1 MKTQTHIATKF
12 TDSMSVPLEVPVAI
26 ADARRPVRR
35 GNFWPG
41 ESFGT
46 CTRKWDLTGVFA
58 DNAFVLPALI
68 GGNGSRSL

>member
-1 MKTQTHIATKF
+1 MKTQTHIAAKF
-12 TDSMSVPLEVPVAI
+12 ADSVSVPWEVPVVT
-26 ADARRPVRR
+26 DARRPVRR

-58 DNAFVLPALI
+58 NNAFVLPALI
-68 GGNGSRSL
+68 GGSGSRSV

>member
-12 TDSMSVPLEVPVAI
+12 ADSVSVPLEIPVAKT
-26 ADARRPVRR
+26 DARRPVLR
-35 GNFWPG
+35 GTFWPG

-68 GGNGSRSL
+68 GGSGSRSF